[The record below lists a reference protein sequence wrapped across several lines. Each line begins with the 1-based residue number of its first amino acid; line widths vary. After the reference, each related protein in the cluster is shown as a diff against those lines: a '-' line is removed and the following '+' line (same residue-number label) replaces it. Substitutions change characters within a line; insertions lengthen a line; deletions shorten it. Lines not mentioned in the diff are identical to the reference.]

1 MRRVRRPWVQPFPT
15 DRLRTRE
22 LVAAMRK
29 QLGAEDAQGRE
40 TRQDDDP
47 QLWWDML
54 TYHAYLLNKARSRGF
69 DHHEG
74 VQLCDLELLALL
86 QHYGVATH
94 LLDISSDVTTALWFA
109 SCADSENTGV
119 VIEFDESGIEP
130 LTAEA
135 EIVPLLLTLGIF
147 RSVWDGLVPVAGRVV
162 IVTDDGAA
170 GQFGWPEQRSTAI
183 VGLPRRVVSRL
194 LV

>member
-1 MRRVRRPWVQPFPT
+1 MN
-15 DRLRTRE
+15 LRFGCPVGMVIVMEASLHPAVTR
-22 LVAAMRK
+22 M
-29 QLGAEDAQGRE
+29 
-40 TRQDDDP
+40 
-47 QLWWDML
+47 
-54 TYHAYLLNKARSRGF
+54 
-69 DHHEG
+69 
-74 VQLCDLELLALL
+74 
-86 QHYGVATH
+86 
-94 LLDISSDVTTALWFA
+94 WFA

-119 VIEFDESGIEP
+119 VIGFDESGIEP